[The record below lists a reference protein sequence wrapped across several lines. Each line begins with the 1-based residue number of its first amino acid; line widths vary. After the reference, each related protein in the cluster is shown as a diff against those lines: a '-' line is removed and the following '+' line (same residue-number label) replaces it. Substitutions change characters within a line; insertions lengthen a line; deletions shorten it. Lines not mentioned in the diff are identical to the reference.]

1 MINLIKKNKISG
13 PFTNFIL
20 KEHELRLK
28 DTKKN
33 NKNNKMSVKVINSSK
48 DLKVKSDKSMVSGI
62 DLIRDSDSDN
72 DSIETIE
79 PDNKSPEKKIKKT
92 KKEVYPQLGTEDF
105 KSFMNLKKQKPIV
118 ESDDD
123 EQSIDL
129 SDESDNE
136 SIAASSISSKSSE
149 SNQSE
154 MSNKKSKIS
163 KKEIERRKQE
173 ILIKL
178 AALEKK
184 GVKLSK
190 NYTLKSSLEELEF
203 EYNTQKNQA
212 EQEASIHF
220 QQKILMAAVTGV
232 EFLNKKFD
240 PIGAKLDGWSESVMD
255 NITDYEEIFRQL
267 HEKYKQKASMPPE
280 LQLLITLVGSGFMFH
295 LTQSLF
301 KTSLPGLGDVLK
313 SNPDIMNNISS
324 AMGKAMN
331 NAHGLNPQKTNNNNN
346 TEFTGPSIDLS
357 SLMGNISNSMN
368 SMNSGITPGTGPIGG
383 NQGPNRPVVQ
393 QAPKIDDS
401 DRFSVVSSSSSN
413 RSSTKEIKI
422 TTKTKGKGK
431 NVKNIKSI
439 EI

>member
-1 MINLIKKNKISG
+1 MINLIINNKISG
-13 PFTNFIL
+13 PFTNLIL

-48 DLKVKSDKSMVSGI
+48 DLKVKSDKSIVSGI
-62 DLIRDSDSDN
+62 DLIKDSDSDN
-72 DSIETIE
+72 ESIETIE
-79 PDNKSPEKKIKKT
+79 PDNKSPEKKTKKT
-92 KKEVYPQLGTEDF
+92 NKEVYPQLGTEDF

-118 ESDDD
+118 ESDND
-123 EQSIDL
+123 EESIDL
-129 SDESDNE
+129 SDLSDNE
-136 SIAASSISSKSSE
+136 SIATSSISSKSSE

-220 QQKILMAAVTGV
+220 QQKILMAAVTGA

-324 AMGKAMN
+324 AMGKVMN
-331 NAHGLNPQKTNNNNN
+331 NAHGLNPQKTNNSNN

-357 SLMGNISNSMN
+357 SLMGNIAS
-368 SMNSGITPGTGPIGG
+368 SMNSGIAPGTGPIGG

-401 DRFSVVSSSSSN
+401 DRFSVVSSSSST

-431 NVKNIKSI
+431 NTKNIKSI